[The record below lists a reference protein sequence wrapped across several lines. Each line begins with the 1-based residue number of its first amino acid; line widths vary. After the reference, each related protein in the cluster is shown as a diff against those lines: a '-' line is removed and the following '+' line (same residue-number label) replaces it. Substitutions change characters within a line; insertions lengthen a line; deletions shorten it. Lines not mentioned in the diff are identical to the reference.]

1 MQELLDEI
9 LHYVIALD
17 YRAVWLVLELRG
29 PLVTKVMTSVTG
41 LGSAAAAAVFL
52 GVFYLAGWRDEY
64 LTAGVA
70 ILVVGALVPTL
81 MGLFQRP
88 FPPQPVCMTGGA
100 ETVAHSFPSGHA
112 AAVTVFALTAWRS
125 DQLPTL
131 PVAGLAAL
139 VAVSRVYLGTHF
151 LSDTVAGVVLG
162 AGATLLA
169 WRLVS
174 RFALGEKLPSVL
186 VPVERTSR

>member
-1 MQELLDEI
+1 MQELLQEI
-9 LHYVIALD
+9 LGYIVALD
-17 YRAVWLVLELRG
+17 YRAVGLVLELRG

-70 ILVVGALVPTL
+70 VVVVGAIVPTL

-100 ETVAHSFPSGHA
+100 ETVAHSVPSGHA

-125 DQLPTL
+125 DSLPFL
-131 PVAGLAAL
+131 PIAGLALL
-139 VAVSRVYLGTHF
+139 VAVSRIYLGTHF
-151 LSDTVAGVVLG
+151 LSDTVAGVLIGV
-162 AGATLLA
+162 GATLLA
-169 WRLVS
+169 WRAVE
-174 RFALGEKLPSVL
+174 RFGLGDRLPDVL
-186 VPVERTSR
+186 VPNK

>member
-1 MQELLDEI
+1 MQALLQELLD
-9 LHYVIALD
+9 YVVALD
-17 YRAVWLVLELRG
+17 YRAVGLVLELRG

-41 LGSAAAAAVFL
+41 LGSAAAAVVFL

-70 ILVVGALVPTL
+70 VVVVGALVPTL
-81 MGLFQRP
+81 MGLVQRP

-125 DQLPTL
+125 EDLPFL
-131 PVAGLAAL
+131 PIAGLALL

-151 LSDTVAGVVLG
+151 LSDTVAGVLLG

-169 WRLVS
+169 WRAVE
-174 RFALGEKLPSVL
+174 RFALGDRLPSAV
-186 VPVERTSR
+186 VPEE

>member
-1 MQELLDEI
+1 MQELLQEV
-9 LHYVIALD
+9 LGYVVALD
-17 YRAVWLVLELRG
+17 YRAVGLILELRG

-125 DQLPTL
+125 DDLPFL
-131 PVAGLAAL
+131 PIAGVALL
-139 VAVSRVYLGTHF
+139 VAVSRIYLGTHF
-151 LSDTVAGVVLG
+151 LSDTVAGVLLG
-162 AGATLLA
+162 VGATLLA
-169 WRLVS
+169 WRVVA
-174 RFALGEKLPSVL
+174 RFALGERLPSAA
-186 VPVERTSR
+186 VPEE

>member
-1 MQELLDEI
+1 MQELLQEV
-9 LHYVIALD
+9 LGYVVSLD
-17 YRAVWLVLELRG
+17 YRAVGLILELRG

-41 LGSAAAAAVFL
+41 LGSAAAAVVFL

-70 ILVVGALVPTL
+70 IVVVGAIVPTL

-100 ETVAHSFPSGHA
+100 ETVAQSFPSGHA

-125 DQLPTL
+125 EELPFL
-131 PVAGLAAL
+131 PVVGVAAL

-151 LSDTVAGVVLG
+151 LSDTVAGVLIG
-162 AGATLLA
+162 LGATLLA
-169 WRLVS
+169 WSAVE
-174 RFALGEKLPSVL
+174 RFAVGERLPDPV
-186 VPVERTSR
+186 VPEE

>member
-1 MQELLDEI
+1 MQDLFQEI
-9 LHYVIALD
+9 LAQVVALD
-17 YRAVWLVLELRG
+17 YRAVGLILELRG

-41 LGSAAAAAVFL
+41 LGSAAAAVVFL
-52 GVFYLAGWRDEY
+52 GVFYLAGWREEY

-70 ILVVGALVPTL
+70 IVLVGAVVPTL
-81 MGLFQRP
+81 MRLFQRP

-125 DQLPTL
+125 DDLPFL
-131 PVAGLAAL
+131 PIAGVALL

-151 LSDTVAGVVLG
+151 LSDTVAGVVIG
-162 AGATLLA
+162 VGATLLA
-169 WRLVS
+169 RSAVE
-174 RFALGEKLPSVL
+174 RVALGDRLPDAL
-186 VPVERTSR
+186 VPAE